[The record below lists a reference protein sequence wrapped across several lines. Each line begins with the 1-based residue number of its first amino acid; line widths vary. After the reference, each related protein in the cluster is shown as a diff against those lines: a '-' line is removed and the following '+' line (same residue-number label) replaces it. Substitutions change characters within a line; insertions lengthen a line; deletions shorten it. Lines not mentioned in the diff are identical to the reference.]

1 MTRRRLALLIAIVLS
16 QFVLFEA
23 GLRLQAGSEAAP
35 GFRAL
40 FMPDPQ
46 TGYRL
51 RPGAETRFV
60 TNEFTTDIAINPQ
73 GVRDRPIG
81 PKAPGERRIVILG
94 DSLVM
99 AVQVP
104 LDETFGKR
112 LERRLNAELAASTSS
127 SAPASGPAPASAA
140 ARVDGA
146 RIVDAGHAP
155 VSLRSAEAAPT
166 HYRVINAGVQG
177 YGPVE
182 ELLFYKNVVS
192 TFDPDLVLLTVFVGN
207 DASEALGSAW
217 RLSTSTHDDPP
228 AEGTVTRLR
237 RLARSSM
244 VLQVARMRLQVA
256 TERVGARVPERPLKA
271 YLEERSD
278 EIDRGLEVAR
288 QCVQQIEA
296 LAAGQGARVGLVLMP
311 ARLQVDDADYGRLA
325 QMTREAGGVMVRDAA
340 TTRFHE
346 ALAPLG
352 LPMLDPLP
360 AMRRKLPGP
369 DLFFQSTVH
378 LTPRGHEVMAE
389 ALDTFVHE
397 QGLLTPSAISQP
409 ALSVPAPAR
418 PQPLPSTPL
427 RTQP

>member
-112 LERRLNAELAASTSS
+112 LERRLNAELAAS
-127 SAPASGPAPASAA
+127 ASA
-140 ARVDGA
+140 
-146 RIVDAGHAP
+146 
-155 VSLRSAEAAPT
+155 SRSASATASAKAEPAPT

-244 VLQVARMRLQVA
+244 VLQMARMRLQVA

-360 AMRRKLPGP
+360 AMRKMLPGP

-389 ALDTFVHE
+389 ALDRFVHD
-397 QGLLTPSAISQP
+397 QGLLTPSAASQP